1 MEEKQYPG
9 YNERWTN
16 SLVDHPLAGGPAV
29 DVPVQPVEVKEEPQ
43 ASAKETPPMP
53 EPAPGGKNYITK
65 KAALLLVVLAMI
77 VTAGISIFATQALQ
91 EEPPA
96 QLTAEEV
103 QQLVDDAV
111 AAALVN
117 TNETIINSAGKSDVE
132 FSVSQVA
139 TLAADAV
146 VEISTEVPIQFY
158 WLEEITEGAG
168 SGVIISA
175 NGYIVTNNHVIE
187 GATAIYVTLTDG
199 SSYTAT
205 LVATDAKTD
214 VAVLK
219 ISDENRSF
227 PYAVVGSSADLG
239 LGDPVVVIGNPLGSL
254 GGSVTSGYISSLSRE
269 IVLDGETH
277 NVMQTDAAINP
288 GNSGGGMFNA
298 QGELIGIVIAKSA
311 DIDVEG
317 IGFALPIDDIKGVIS
332 DLMTVG
338 YVRGRI
344 ALGIQMVNIDSDR
357 AALSYRVSEQGVY
370 ILSIEEDSNAKN
382 GGLQVGDRIV
392 SIDGEDITDPQQ
404 VIDKVSGYENN
415 EVMDITV
422 KRGGKEV
429 DLNIIMKEYIPAEL
443 KAEQSKI

>member
-1 MEEKQYPG
+1 
-9 YNERWTN
+9 
-16 SLVDHPLAGGPAV
+16 
-29 DVPVQPVEVKEEPQ
+29 
-43 ASAKETPPMP
+43 
-53 EPAPGGKNYITK
+53 
-65 KAALLLVVLAMI
+65 
-77 VTAGISIFATQALQ
+77 
-91 EEPPA
+91 
-96 QLTAEEV
+96 
-103 QQLVDDAV
+103 
-111 AAALVN
+111 
-117 TNETIINSAGKSDVE
+117 
-132 FSVSQVA
+132 
-139 TLAADAV
+139 
-146 VEISTEVPIQFY
+146 
-158 WLEEITEGAG
+158 
-168 SGVIISA
+168 
-175 NGYIVTNNHVIE
+175 
-187 GATAIYVTLTDG
+187 
-199 SSYTAT
+199 
-205 LVATDAKTD
+205 
-214 VAVLK
+214 
-219 ISDENRSF
+219 
-227 PYAVVGSSADLG
+227 VGSSADLG